1 MAALRGD
8 RAGPGKIASMGRT
21 IFHVDMDAFFAAIA
35 VLDDPSLKGKAVLTG
50 GTGNRGVVTTA
61 SYEARKYGCRSAMPM
76 SEALRRCPHAICVK
90 VPGERIREKS
100 RAMFEVLETFSPLV
114 QPLSVDE
121 AFLDMTGTQRL
132 MGPPPEV
139 ARQLKDAIRQA
150 TGLVASV
157 GVAPNKFLAK
167 LASDLEK
174 PDGLTVIP
182 ESAAG
187 IEAVLSPL
195 KISKIWGIGPA
206 TQRRLEQRGIRTVAD
221 LRRLSQEQLRTNFG
235 DHAQRYWRLSRGLDD
250 RPVVP
255 DREAKSVGHE
265 QTFGQNLA
273 EPDAVLAVVLD
284 QAEQVGFRLRRH
296 GFRAKTVTLKIR
308 YGDFQTVTRSATLDQ
323 ATDLTQTLYET
334 AKTLFCHWADQGFR
348 SVRLIGVSTSN
359 LTRQPRQEELFPDP
373 RHRKRQQLDQTL
385 DQITTRFG
393 KRTVHRGSQGKPV
406 GRSAADP
413 RNPSAGQT
421 RPSSG

>member
-1 MAALRGD
+1 
-8 RAGPGKIASMGRT
+8 
-21 IFHVDMDAFFAAIA
+21 MDAFFAAIA

-50 GTGNRGVVTTA
+50 GSGRRGVVTTA

-90 VPGERIREKS
+90 VPGDRIREKS
-100 RAMFEVLETFSPLV
+100 RAMFSVLESFSPLV

-132 MGPPPEV
+132 MGPAREV
-139 ARQLKDAIRQA
+139 AAQLKATIHDA

-182 ESAAG
+182 DSEAG

-206 TQRRLEQRGIRTVAD
+206 TQRRLEQRGIETIAD

-255 DREAKSVGHE
+255 DRDAKSVGHE

-273 EPDAVLAVVLD
+273 DPEDVLAVVLD

-296 GFRAKTVTLKIR
+296 GFRARTVTLKVR
-308 YGDFQTVTRSATLDQ
+308 YGDFQTVTRSTTLPE
-323 ATDLTQTLYET
+323 ATDLTQQLYRT
-334 AKTLFCHWADQGFR
+334 AKALFQAWAEAGFR
-348 SVRLIGVSTSN
+348 SVRLVGVSASN

-373 RHRKRQQLDQTL
+373 RQQRRQQLDAAL

-393 KRTVHRGSQGKPV
+393 KRTVHRGAR
-406 GRSAADP
+406 GRSE
-413 RNPSAGQT
+413 S
-421 RPSSG
+421 

>member
-1 MAALRGD
+1 M
-8 RAGPGKIASMGRT
+8 SRT

-50 GTGNRGVVTTA
+50 GSGRRGVVTTA

-90 VPGERIREKS
+90 VPGDRIREKS
-100 RAMFEVLETFSPLV
+100 RAMFSVLESFSPLV

-132 MGPPPEV
+132 MGPAREV
-139 ARQLKDAIRQA
+139 AAQLKATIHDA

-182 ESAAG
+182 DSEAG

-206 TQRRLEQRGIRTVAD
+206 TQRRLEQRGIETIAD

-255 DREAKSVGHE
+255 DRDAKSVGHE

-273 EPDAVLAVVLD
+273 DPEDVLAVVLD

-296 GFRAKTVTLKIR
+296 GFRARTVTLKVR
-308 YGDFQTVTRSATLDQ
+308 YGDFQTVTRSTTLPE
-323 ATDLTQTLYET
+323 ATDLTQQLYRT
-334 AKTLFCHWADQGFR
+334 AKALFQAWAEAGFR
-348 SVRLIGVSTSN
+348 SVRLVGVSASN

-373 RHRKRQQLDQTL
+373 RQQRRQQLDAAL

-393 KRTVHRGSQGKPV
+393 KRTVHRGAR
-406 GRSAADP
+406 GRSE
-413 RNPSAGQT
+413 S
-421 RPSSG
+421 